1 MRLHVWMNTEEF
13 GVLVTHQVL
22 VGVGLPCRELEVVPA
37 NDQKQEEGKHEE
49 LPVPHRHKEDLRRQD
64 MTV

>member
-1 MRLHVWMNTEEF
+1 MLPES
-13 GVLVTHQVL
+13 GVVVSHQVL
-22 VGVGLPCRELEVVPA
+22 VGTGLPRSELEVVPT
-37 NDQKQEEGKHEE
+37 NEQKQEQRQHEE